1 MFTVG
6 LVVNPVAGLGGSAG
20 LKGSDGTDV
29 QREALARGARPR
41 AGERA
46 AQAVRTLLA
55 RRPDT
60 RIVTPPGPMG
70 VEGAHELVHL
80 PAPHPEADQPGVG
93 QPGDGQTTAADTRA
107 AVVAL
112 AHVDLLLFAGGD
124 GTARDVLD
132 ALQELGD
139 AAPPVLGI
147 PAGVK
152 VYSGCFALSP
162 ATAGF
167 VAAEFD
173 GRTAE
178 AEVVDLDEELYRRG
192 AVSPRLYGSLRVPAA
207 RAAMSGRK
215 TGSSATSEGTV
226 EGIAREVVATMRP
239 GIRYVLGPGATTLA
253 VGRELG
259 LATTLLGVDVIER
272 GGAGFGGVGG
282 VVVGADVSE
291 SELFELVRGER
302 AALVL
307 SVIGGQGF
315 VLGRGNQQVSPRVL
329 DAVRDG
335 GGELIVLATQQKLA
349 GLNGRPLLADTG
361 DEETDRKL
369 SGHVR
374 VITGHRES
382 TIYRISPASADSA
395 RDGSSPAQ
403 SGREARSGPACEE
416 SACVGS

>member
-6 LVVNPVAGLGGSAG
+6 FVVNPVAGLGGSAG

-55 RRPDT
+55 RRPGV
-60 RIVTPPGPMG
+60 RIATVPGPMG
-70 VEGAHELVHL
+70 VEGAHELVRP
-80 PAPHPEADQPGVG
+80 PAPHHPEPGRIAGGVG
-93 QPGDGQTTAADTRA
+93 LTTAEDTRA
-107 AVVAL
+107 AVAAL

-132 ALQELGD
+132 AVQELGE

-167 VAAEFD
+167 VAADFD
-173 GRTAE
+173 GTTAE

-207 RAAMSGRK
+207 RAALSGRK
-215 TGSSATSEGTV
+215 AGSSATAEGTV

-239 GIRYVLGPGATTLA
+239 GVRYVLGPGATTLA

-259 LATTLLGVDVIER
+259 LATTLLGVDVVER
-272 GGAGFGGVGG
+272 GGSGFGGVGG

-291 SELFELVRGER
+291 PELFELVRGER
-302 AALVL
+302 SALVL

-329 DAVRDG
+329 DAVRAG

-349 GLNGRPLLADTG
+349 TLNGRPLLADTG
-361 DEETDRKL
+361 DDETDSKL
-369 SGHVR
+369 SGHAR
-374 VITGHRES
+374 VITGYRES
-382 TIYRISPASADSA
+382 TIYRICPAS
-395 RDGSSPAQ
+395 
-403 SGREARSGPACEE
+403 EE
-416 SACVGS
+416 FQI

>member
-55 RRPDT
+55 RRPGV
-60 RIVTPPGPMG
+60 RIATVPGPMG
-70 VEGAHELVHL
+70 VEGAHELVRP
-80 PAPHPEADQPGVG
+80 PAPHHPEPGRIAGGVG
-93 QPGDGQTTAADTRA
+93 LTTAADTRA
-107 AVVAL
+107 AVAALVAL
-112 AHVDLLLFAGGD
+112 ADVDLLLFAGGD

-132 ALQELGD
+132 AVRELGE

-167 VAAEFD
+167 VAAGFD
-173 GRTAE
+173 GTTAE

-207 RAAMSGRK
+207 RAALSGRK
-215 TGSSATSEGTV
+215 AGSSATAEGTV

-239 GIRYVLGPGATTLA
+239 GVRYVLGPGATTLA

-259 LATTLLGVDVIER
+259 LATTLLGVDVVER
-272 GGAGFGGVGG
+272 GGSGFGGVGG

-291 SELFELVRGER
+291 PELFELVNGER
-302 AALVL
+302 SALVL

-335 GGELIVLATQQKLA
+335 GGELFVLATQQKLA
-349 GLNGRPLLADTG
+349 ALNGRPLLADTG
-361 DEETDRKL
+361 DDETDSKL

-374 VITGHRES
+374 VITGYRES
-382 TIYRISPASADSA
+382 TIYRICPAS
-395 RDGSSPAQ
+395 
-403 SGREARSGPACEE
+403 EE
-416 SACVGS
+416 FQI